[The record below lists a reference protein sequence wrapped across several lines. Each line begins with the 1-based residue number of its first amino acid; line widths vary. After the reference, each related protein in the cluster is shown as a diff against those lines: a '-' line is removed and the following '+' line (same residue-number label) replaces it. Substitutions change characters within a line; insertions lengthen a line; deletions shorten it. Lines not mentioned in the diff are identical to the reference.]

1 VEGDEMS
8 RFDRLRAA
16 WTGGTVRIN
25 HGAPLAAVESFE
37 ARHAVTLPLSFR
49 NYILEI
55 GGMIA
60 GQTDNSVISFLS
72 LDAIDREM
80 KPLAQSSELR
90 EIAFAEFLVFSHCY
104 VLKCTKEGLEK
115 GVFAADGTHE
125 KHIAPTFDQFVD
137 AYLDNPQGIAHC
149 M

>member
-1 VEGDEMS
+1 MERSLSKEVESTFAKPAIEDSSGGKMPS
-8 RFDRLRAA
+8 FDRLRTA
-16 WTGGTVRIN
+16 WTAAAVRIN

-80 KPLAQSSELR
+80 KPLAQQSDLR
-90 EIAFAEFLVFSHCY
+90 EIVFAEFLVFSHYY
-104 VLKCTKEGLEK
+104 VLK
-115 GVFAADGTHE
+115 
-125 KHIAPTFDQFVD
+125 
-137 AYLDNPQGIAHC
+137 
-149 M
+149 